1 MGRPNSGPYN
11 ALRTSLVA
19 GIRKRAEGV
28 WEMTGQNNGF
38 ERRVLSALESAP
50 SRIPVVLGGCGSGRT
65 MLLHRLRDR
74 IGRSAAQYVDIERC
88 ATTPER
94 FLQAVTGASP
104 FPWHAADRQPATAR
118 EAFDILLAFL
128 DTARA
133 PGGEPCT
140 FLLDEVLEL
149 RTFESFP
156 GLRHVLRDLLE
167 ALAASS
173 NRFVLTT
180 RYVARAQ
187 RLLRDATARF
197 EVMQIPALAPP
208 DVTESLAPAFNG
220 YEQMP
225 TDDRDYL
232 GRVVQALTDG
242 RAAYVRAIGDTMAA
256 MGRGAEPVSALTALL
271 SADGALNH
279 WCRFCY
285 ELRLHRA
292 RGYGA
297 LKAILDVLAD
307 EEPLTLTEISHRLHR
322 TPGSTKDY
330 LSWLEDVDLVTSRH
344 KRYSFTDPVLRVWV
358 RLHCRPFPPADEDV
372 AREVQHYALNRLPS
386 PEAAP
391 ALAYAGVEATPD
403 ERKSWGIIEI
413 D

>member
-1 MGRPNSGPYN
+1 
-11 ALRTSLVA
+11 
-19 GIRKRAEGV
+19 
-28 WEMTGQNNGF
+28 
-38 ERRVLSALESAP
+38 
-50 SRIPVVLGGCGSGRT
+50 
-65 MLLHRLRDR
+65 MLLHRMRDR

-118 EAFDILLAFL
+118 EAFDILLAFF

-167 ALAASS
+167 ALAGSS

-197 EVMQIPALAPP
+197 EVMQIPALAAP
-208 DVTESLAPAFNG
+208 DVTDSLAPAFNG

-232 GRVVQALTDG
+232 GRAVQVLTDG

-256 MGRGAEPVSALTALL
+256 MGRTADPVSALTALL

-344 KRYSFTDPVLRVWV
+344 KRYSFTDPVLRLWV
-358 RLHCRPFPPADEDV
+358 RLHCRPFPPADEDIV
-372 AREVQHYALNRLPS
+372 REVQQYALGRLPS

-391 ALAYAGVEATPD
+391 ALAYAGIEVTPD

>member
-1 MGRPNSGPYN
+1 M
-11 ALRTSLVA
+11 A
-19 GIRKRAEGV
+19 GQL
-28 WEMTGQNNGF
+28 TGF
-38 ERRVLSALESAP
+38 ERRVLGALESAP
-50 SRIPVVLGGCGSGRT
+50 SRIPVVLGGCGTGRT
-65 MLLHRLRDR
+65 VLLQRLRER
-74 IGRSAAQYVDIERC
+74 LGRGAAQYIDIERC

-104 FPWHAADRQPATAR
+104 FPWHAAERKPATAR
-118 EAFDILLAFL
+118 EAFDMLLVFF

-167 ALAASS
+167 GLAASP

-180 RYVARAQ
+180 RYVARAH
-187 RLLRDATARF
+187 RLLRDATSRF
-197 EVMQIPALAPP
+197 EVMHQPSLTPA
-208 DVTESLAPAFNG
+208 DVTDMLAPAFNG

-225 TDDRDYL
+225 SDDRDYL
-232 GRVVQALTDG
+232 GRAVQALTDG
-242 RAAYVRAIGDTMAA
+242 RAAYVHAIGNTMAQMDRTA
-256 MGRGAEPVSALTALL
+256 DPVSALTALL
-271 SADGALNH
+271 SPEGALNH

-297 LKAILDVLAD
+297 LKAILDVLAE

-330 LSWLEDVDLVTSRH
+330 LSWLEDVDLVTSRQ
-344 KRYSFTDPVLRVWV
+344 KRYSFTDPVLRLWV
-358 RLHCRPFPPADEDV
+358 RLHCHPVPPTEEDV
-372 AREVQHYALNRLPS
+372 AREIQHYALGRLPS
-386 PEAAP
+386 PDAAP
-391 ALAYAGVEATPD
+391 VLAYAGVEATVD

>member
-1 MGRPNSGPYN
+1 
-11 ALRTSLVA
+11 
-19 GIRKRAEGV
+19 
-28 WEMTGQNNGF
+28 MTVPQAGF
-38 ERRVLSALESAP
+38 ERRIYGSLDATP
-50 SRIPVVLGGCGSGRT
+50 SRIPVILGGCGTGRT
-65 MLLHRLRDR
+65 WLLQRVRDR
-74 IGRSAAQYVDIERC
+74 AGRQAAQYIDVERS

-94 FLQAVTGASP
+94 FLQSVISSSP
-104 FPWHAADRQPATAR
+104 FAWHGADRTPANAR
-118 EAFDILLAFL
+118 DAFDALLAFF

-167 ALAASS
+167 ALAGSA

-180 RYVARAQ
+180 RYVARAH

-197 EVMQIPALAPP
+197 EVMHVPPMTSSDVTDLLAP
-208 DVTESLAPAFNG
+208 SFNG
-220 YEQMP
+220 YEQMA
-225 TDDRDYL
+225 TDDRDFL
-232 GRVVQALTDG
+232 SSAVQALTDG
-242 RAAYVRAIGDTMAA
+242 RAAYIRAVGEAMAH
-256 MGRGAEPVSALTALL
+256 MGGTADPVSALTGLM
-271 SADGALNH
+271 SAEGALNH
-279 WCRFCY
+279 WCCFCY

-297 LKAILDVLAD
+297 LKAILDILAH
-307 EEPLTLTEISHRLHR
+307 EEPMTLTEISQRLHR

-330 LSWLEDVDLVTSRH
+330 LSWLEDVDLVTSRQ
-344 KRYSFTDPVLRVWV
+344 KRYSFTDPLLRLWV
-358 RLHCRPFPPADEDV
+358 RLHCRPVPPSSDDV
-372 AREVQHYALNRLPS
+372 AREVQRYALARLPQAE
-386 PEAAP
+386 PVP
-391 ALAYAGVEATPD
+391 ALAYAGVDASPD